1 MDGKKNRKG
10 SEICCDRSDTR
21 GLSMEEGRKE
31 ARNKLKEQR
40 RLKQKHKKIQAP
52 P

>member
-1 MDGKKNRKG
+1 MVGKKNRKV
-10 SEICCDRSDTR
+10 SESGCDRSDTT

-31 ARNKLKEQR
+31 VRKKLKEQR
-40 RLKQKHKKIQAP
+40 RLKQKHKMIQAP